1 MHYPKIG
8 VVVSRRSLWFI
19 GIALWSTELLKQ
31 SHAWIF
37 GESPS
42 YGPYQN
48 KHTRE
53 RFPVFHLTKRT
64 VSPIV
69 LLAVNDEEKV
79 VPDGDEGATPT
90 AGYTGNNLVRYRG
103 RVAYDG
109 SYYSGFQIQQGRKGT
124 RTIQGTLEDVLQA
137 RFDRGP
143 DLLRVV
149 GAGRTD
155 AGVSARGQAFHFDL
169 TTQEHESLQGL
180 KQGKPQPPLEYAM
193 NRMLSDDI
201 RVWNVQ
207 PAPFV
212 HPPASANNNNNNNNA
227 TAKYAWNAIHGSTH
241 KLYSYRICTGPVM
254 DPVHR
259 FLRWHIPGDGMP
271 VNTTLLEQ
279 CLRSFE
285 GDHDFRPFAGAVE
298 QAEKKA
304 NRSINSVRTI
314 YKCELIDESERF
326 GWEGY
331 YRIDIL
337 LSGALYK
344 MVRNMVGTAVDV
356 SRGKVD
362 ESTFSKLLQNGM
374 NGNPQLV
381 RKDNRSKPAPPEGLC
396 LEKVFYDDE
405 DDF

>member
-1 MHYPKIG
+1 MYH
-8 VVVSRRSLWFI
+8 
-19 GIALWSTELLKQ
+19 
-31 SHAWIF
+31 
-37 GESPS
+37 
-42 YGPYQN
+42 
-48 KHTRE
+48 
-53 RFPVFHLTKRT
+53 PVKRT
-64 VSPIV
+64 VSTIA
-69 LLAVNDEEKV
+69 LLAINDEEQ
-79 VPDGDEGATPT
+79 DALDSEEDANATT
-90 AGYTGNNLVRYRG
+90 LSTGNDLVRYRG

-169 TTQEHESLQGL
+169 TSQEHESLQVF

-201 RVWNVQ
+201 RVWHVQ
-207 PAPFV
+207 PAPTV
-212 HPPASANNNNNNNNA
+212 QLPAAVNNNSNVA
-227 TAKYAWNAIHGSTH
+227 AKFAWNAIHGSTH

-254 DPVHR
+254 DPIHR
-259 FLRWHIPGDGMP
+259 FLRWHVPGDGMP
-271 VNTTLLEQ
+271 VNTTVLEQ

-304 NRSINSVRTI
+304 NRAINSVRTI
-314 YKCELIDESERF
+314 YKCQLIDESERF

-362 ESTFSKLLQNGM
+362 ESTFATLLQSGM

-396 LEKVFYDDE
+396 LEKVFYDDD